1 MDFGREEYWEML
13 ISRSVARFFLLAA
26 LHQRAMHGYQLAK
39 AISEACCGCCKPSDA
54 MVYPALH
61 DLLEGGYVERVV
73 EAQGAHPR
81 NVHRLTEKGE
91 EAYRV
96 AAAAW
101 LRIIPAVQQA
111 AVVALGPASR
121 EGVGQGCAPA
131 KPERG
136 TDQ

>member
-26 LHQRAMHGYQLAK
+26 LHQRAMHGYGLAK
-39 AISEACCGCCKPSDA
+39 AINEACCGCCKPSDA

-111 AVVALGPASR
+111 AVAALGPASR
-121 EGVGQGCAPA
+121 ENVGRGCAPA
-131 KPERG
+131 KPERR
-136 TDQ
+136 TA